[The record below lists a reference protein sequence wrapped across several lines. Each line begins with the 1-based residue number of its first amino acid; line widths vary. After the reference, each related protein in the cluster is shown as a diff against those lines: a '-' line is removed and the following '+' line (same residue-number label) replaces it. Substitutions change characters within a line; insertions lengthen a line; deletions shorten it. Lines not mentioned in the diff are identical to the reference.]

1 MTTRVL
7 WAVSR
12 STAAL
17 GALLIA
23 GLIAIPASARDEQ
36 SSSNPFAGAKLFVDP
51 GSNASRAVRAL
62 DARGRHDDARLIEK
76 IASNSSATW
85 LGGWRGGHSSFFAY
99 VRARVAEISAD
110 GSLPVFVAYNI
121 PNRDCGQHSAG
132 GAKSPAAYVRWV
144 RSLKRGIG
152 KRHAVVILEPDALA
166 GLSCLSQARR
176 RQRLSLL
183 RAAVRTLTSQSSI
196 SVYIDAGNE
205 TWQSPRKIAQ
215 RLREVGVGRARGFA
229 LNVSNFYFTGDE
241 RAYGRRVSAL
251 VGRKPFVI
259 DTSRNG
265 RGPTPR
271 HAWCNP
277 PGRGLGQPATSDTGD
292 RLVDAYLWVKLPGE
306 SDGTCR
312 GGPSAGRW
320 WLQYALGL
328 ARRAAF

>member
-1 MTTRVL
+1 
-7 WAVSR
+7 VSR

-23 GLIAIPASARDEQ
+23 GLLATTASASHEQ
-36 SSSNPFAGAKLFVDP
+36 RTGNPFAGAKLFVDP
-51 GSNASRAVRAL
+51 GSNASRSVRDL
-62 DARGRHDDARLIEK
+62 DARGRYEDARLIEK
-76 IASNSSATW
+76 IASHSSATW
-85 LGGWRGGHSSFFAY
+85 FGGWRGGHGSFFAY
-99 VRARVAEISAD
+99 VKARVAEIAAD
-110 GSLPVFVAYNI
+110 GSLPVLVAYNI
-121 PNRDCGQHSAG
+121 PHRDCGQHSAG
-132 GAKSPAAYVRWV
+132 GAKSPAAYVDWM

-152 KRHAVVILEPDALA
+152 KRRAVVILEPDALA

-176 RQRLSLL
+176 RQRISLL
-183 RAAVRTLTSQSSI
+183 RAAVRTLTSGPSI

-205 TWQSPRKIAQ
+205 SWQSPRKIAQ
-215 RLREVGVGRARGFA
+215 RLREVGIRRARGFA
-229 LNVSNFYFTGDE
+229 LNVSNFYFTPDE

-251 VGRKPFVI
+251 VGGKPFVI

-265 RGPTPR
+265 RGPAPG

-312 GGPSAGRW
+312 GGPRAGQW